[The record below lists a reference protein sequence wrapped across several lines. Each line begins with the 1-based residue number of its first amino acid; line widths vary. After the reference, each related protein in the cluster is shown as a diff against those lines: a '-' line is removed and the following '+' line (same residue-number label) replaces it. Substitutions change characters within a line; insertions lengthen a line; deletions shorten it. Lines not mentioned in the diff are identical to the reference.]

1 MSRIDHVNIVV
12 ADLERSI
19 RFYSELLG
27 LRRGF
32 EVFLEGGWI
41 ETVTGLRGARAR
53 CVFMEG
59 DDGATRLE
67 LLHYES
73 PAGESLPANGAPQTR
88 GLRHMAFLVDD
99 LDALATRLRAA
110 GVPLVSEPV
119 TVPFAVADKGRKRL
133 CYFHDPDGTLLDAAA
148 YEKKSQ

>member
-1 MSRIDHVNIVV
+1 MARIDHVNIVV
-12 ADLERSI
+12 ADLERAI
-19 RFYSELLG
+19 RFYSDLLG

-32 EVFLEGGWI
+32 EVFLEGEWI

-73 PAGESLPANGAPQTR
+73 PASQSLPANSARQTR
-88 GLRHMAFLVDD
+88 GLRHIAFMVDD
-99 LDALATRLRAA
+99 LDALVARLRAA

-133 CYFHDPDGTLLDAAA
+133 CYFHDPDGTLLEAAA
-148 YEKKSQ
+148 YERESR